1 MLLIWLYR
9 AAVAATVLFAL
20 RKGGEPERLVA
31 TILLAT
37 VLLDLLNHAAF
48 GMPAFF
54 SVDPGH
60 LVIDGWAMIALLW
73 VALRANRG
81 WPMWAC
87 SAQIIVVLAH
97 MSKLIDLS
105 LVRYGYFVMTQ
116 MPILIQAVALLAG
129 TIAHFRR
136 EERIGRYHA
145 WRLPYRRPP
154 RLRPT

>member
-1 MLLIWLYR
+1 MVLIWLYR
-9 AAVAATVLFAL
+9 TVFAATVLFAL
-20 RKGGEPERLVA
+20 RKGGEPERLVT
-31 TILLAT
+31 TILIAT
-37 VLLDLLNHAAF
+37 VLLDLLNHAVF

-60 LVIDGWAMIALLW
+60 LVIDSWAMIALLW

-81 WPMWAC
+81 WPMWVC

-116 MPILIQAVALLAG
+116 MPIFIQAAALLVG
-129 TIAHFRR
+129 TIAHLRR
-136 EERIGRYHA
+136 EERIGHYHA
-145 WRLPYRRPP
+145 WRLPYPGPP

>member
-1 MLLIWLYR
+1 MLIWLYR
-9 AAVAATVLFAL
+9 AAIIAIVLFAL
-20 RKGGEPERLVA
+20 RRGGEPERLVA
-31 TILLAT
+31 VILLAVG
-37 VLLDLLNHAAF
+37 VLDVLNHTVF

-60 LVIDGWAMIALLW
+60 LVIDGWAMLSLLW

-116 MPILIQAVALLAG
+116 LPIFIQSAALLAG
-129 TIAHFRR
+129 TVAHIRR
-136 EERIGRYHA
+136 ERRIGRYHA
-145 WRLPYRRPP
+145 WRLTYRRP
-154 RLRPT
+154 RPSYT